1 MNASINIDDVSQ
13 CARNVGGFL
22 LAIVAFLAEIALR
35 LTGLAVFILLALAE
49 PFLAVILSALA
60 LGCFAASV
68 LFGFILHMP
77 FEHRWAV
84 LGASVVFMGAYFL
97 YRAIMEGVLRL
108 IR

>member
-1 MNASINIDDVSQ
+1 MNASVKSDVAQ
-13 CARNVGGFL
+13 GGRTVGAVL
-22 LAIVAFLAEIALR
+22 LAIIAFLVEIALR
-35 LTGLAVFILLALAE
+35 LAGLALFILLSLAE
-49 PFLAVILSALA
+49 PFLAVILSAAA
-60 LGCFAASV
+60 LGCFAVSV